1 MYYALSLLPLTLL
14 IMGFPIFLTLLVSA
28 LGGLVFFS
36 QLPYVTVH
44 SAISDALSKYALQA
58 VPFFIFAGDLMSK
71 GGISK
76 RIMAWVESMIGG
88 LRGNLPFT
96 SLGFAAVFGAVS
108 GATTATV
115 AAVGSMTYPRM
126 LAAGYSQRFAGALI
140 AAEGVIDNLIPPSI
154 AFIIYGIATDTS
166 IVHLL
171 AAGVLPGL
179 VLVVCYGVYIY
190 LVSRKLTVDDEKRF
204 RFGEFIRASVGSLWA
219 LGAIAII
226 LGGIYSGIFTP
237 TEGAG
242 VACVYAILVSWLVY
256 REATLTEIFHA
267 AARSA
272 HLTALVFLIVG
283 VAGLFGW
290 LLTISGLGRDI
301 STLLSGLDVP
311 WWAMLLAMNVL
322 LLVVGCFLDPATAM
336 LVLTP
341 LLLPVALSMGVDP
354 IHFGVIVVL
363 NLSIGTFTPPFGA
376 NIFVVQ
382 AIFKIPTSVL
392 YPGLVPFITAAIIA
406 LLIVTY
412 VPWLS
417 TWLPSLMY

>member
-1 MYYALSLLPLTLL
+1 MYYALSLLPLILL
-14 IMGFPIFLTLLVSA
+14 VMGFPIFLTLLVSA

-36 QLPYVTVH
+36 PLPYVAVH
-44 SAISDALSKYALQA
+44 STISDALSKYALQA
-58 VPFFIFAGDLMSK
+58 VPFFIFAGDLMSR

-115 AAVGSMTYPRM
+115 AAVGSMTYPRL

-190 LVSRKLTVDDEKRF
+190 LVSRKLTVDDDKRF
-204 RFGEFIRASVGSLWA
+204 RFTEFIAASVNSLWA
-219 LGAIAII
+219 LGAIAIV

-256 REATLTEIFHA
+256 REATLAEIFHA

-272 HLTALVFLIVG
+272 YLTALVFLIVG

-290 LLTISGLGRDI
+290 LLTISGLGRDV

-341 LLLPVALSMGVDP
+341 LLLPVALSIGVDP

-392 YPGLVPFITAAIIA
+392 YPGLVPFIIAAIIA